1 MTLHCR
7 IALSIVLAT
16 AGTGCGIFRGIPS
29 HGGGKRFD
37 EEQRVVAGAI
47 RQTLADLDLT
57 ELRGKKV
64 QLVIE
69 CIAQDGGG
77 NVSFPGITGINGS
90 AYSNWGTNNL
100 VQVIPPPVPGQPNL
114 INDNR
119 NRGTGASTGFNYS
132 PNINY
137 GTHAFGTGADVTYFR
152 AALEMKS
159 RHAGLV
165 LVNAEPD
172 AVLYVLVDVLGTN
185 RSQSNQILQTSDKLL
200 ASCETTYYA
209 MDAKTGTLIF
219 EARRTSANSSY
230 SETRQFLVTAPL
242 IERTIA
248 RSTPTSLPI
257 DESAKPTTQPS
268 TTAKRKDPVTSFITR
283 MAGIAE

>member
-1 MTLHCR
+1 MTFPRKTAFCL
-7 IALSIVLAT
+7 LGVLLIS
-16 AGTGCGIFRGIPS
+16 GCGIFRGIPS

-37 EEQRVVAGAI
+37 EEQRVVAGAV

-57 ELRGKKV
+57 ELSGKKV
-64 QLVIE
+64 QLVVE

-77 NVSFPGITGINGS
+77 NVTFPGVTGISAS

-119 NRGTGASTGFNYS
+119 NRGTGASSAFNYN

-152 AALEMKS
+152 AALEMKA

-165 LVNAEPD
+165 LVNAEAD

-185 RSQSNQILQTSDKLL
+185 RSQSNQILQTNDRLV

-209 MDAKTGTLIF
+209 MDAKSGGLIF

-230 SETRQFLVTAPL
+230 SETRQFLVTAPV
-242 IERTIA
+242 IERSIA
-248 RSTPTSLPI
+248 RTTPTSLPI
-257 DESAKPTTQPS
+257 DEAVKPTTQP
-268 TTAKRKDPVTSFITR
+268 THITKRKDPVSSFINR
-283 MAGIAE
+283 IAGVSE